1 MNSGETF
8 RELTPRES
16 EVLDLARRGYTNN
29 EIAERLGIT
38 RNAVRF
44 HLKEVHS
51 KLETG
56 SERSVLA
63 RRWHGLLGWLGV
75 PAAKLGI
82 PATVTAFAGAMAV
95 GGLAVY
101 QSLPAD
107 GRDLRGSSGMAVV
120 DGRYPNGCPTEY
132 YAGTMTLEDFA
143 VGRSATLSEL
153 QALNPGLGLGS
164 LPPGTIVK
172 VPYDANASCAE
183 AVTTPQPTGS
193 PQKNQFVVVVTP
205 GDGTEVS
212 QASTRSSEPGDI
224 NGACAAIRF
233 VSPAVNGQWFRLW
246 LDGTEVTDQ
255 STWVLPGTQPEEG
268 KLCYAPEEG
277 FAVGTHSARL
287 EIGDPAGGS
296 PPPGETSWSFVVGP

>member
-1 MNSGETF
+1 MSGEEF
-8 RELTPRES
+8 PGELTPREKD
-16 EVLDLARRGYTNN
+16 VLELARRGYTNN

-56 SERSVLA
+56 SKRSALG
-63 RRWHGLLGWLGV
+63 RIWQGLRGGLGF
-75 PAAKLGI
+75 PAAKLGM

-101 QSLPAD
+101 QTLPTEGANAAGGD
-107 GRDLRGSSGMAVV
+107 AAVV

-143 VGRSATLSEL
+143 VGRSTTLADL
-153 QALNPGLGLGS
+153 RALNPGLGLGP

-193 PQKNQFVVVVTP
+193 PQKNQFVVAVTP

-212 QASTRSSEPGDI
+212 QASTRSSEPGDV

-233 VSPAVNGQWFRLW
+233 VSQAVNGQWFRLW
-246 LDGTEVTDQ
+246 LDGTEVTHQ